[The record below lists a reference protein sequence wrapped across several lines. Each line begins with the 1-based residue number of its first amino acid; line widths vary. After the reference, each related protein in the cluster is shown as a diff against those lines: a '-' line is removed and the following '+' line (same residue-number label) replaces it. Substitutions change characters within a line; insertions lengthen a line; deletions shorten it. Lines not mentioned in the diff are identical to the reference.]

1 MLYTTYNNY
10 DYQGFYRC
18 DGCSFTTDKT
28 RNEAGLMS
36 GCRAWSLALVGIDAL
51 PVEVEVDVGD
61 GLPGF
66 SIVGLPDAAVQE
78 ARERVRVAISNSG
91 YKFPNK
97 KVIVNLAP
105 ASLRK
110 EGPAFDL
117 PIALAILAASGV
129 VPVERLETVAIVGE
143 LSLDGGLRGV
153 RGALSICEAT
163 RGQGLGGLLLPEQ
176 NAAEAASITGVAV
189 YGVERLSEAV
199 DVLCRERPEP
209 TYSATGARPEENG
222 TVGET
227 ELLEDFADVAGQG
240 YAKRA
245 LEVTAAGG
253 HNVLLSGPPGSG
265 KTMLARRLPGILP
278 ALDVEES
285 IEVTK
290 VRSAAGEGVAGLA
303 TTRPFRAPH
312 HTISTSGLAG
322 GGTNPRPGEISLSH
336 RGVLFLDEFPEF
348 SRSTLEVLRQPLED
362 GEVTIS
368 RVSATLTYPAR
379 VTLVCSMNPCPCGY
393 SGDRRRQCRCSAGQI
408 ERYQSRISGPL
419 LDRIDLFV
427 EVPRLTREELRG
439 GTSGSA
445 EASESIRER
454 VAAARERQH
463 RRQGTPNSWLAGRR
477 LREVCALRGEAEAV
491 FSRAID
497 RMGLS
502 GRGHDRVL
510 RVART
515 VADLAGDEE
524 ISAPHL
530 AESLNYRSSGF
541 VDH

>member
-1 MLYTTYNNY
+1 MPV
-10 DYQGFYRC
+10 
-18 DGCSFTTDKT
+18 
-28 RNEAGLMS
+28 
-36 GCRAWSLALVGIDAL
+36 CRAWSLALVGIDAL

-66 SIVGLPDAAVQE
+66 SVVGLPDAAVQE

-117 PIALAILAASGV
+117 PIALAILSASGV
-129 VPVERLETVAIVGE
+129 VPAETLEKVAIVGE
-143 LSLDGGLRGV
+143 LSLDGSVRGV
-153 RGALSICEAT
+153 RGALSVSEAA
-163 RGQGLGGLLLPEQ
+163 RGRGLGGLLLPFE
-176 NAAEAASITGVAV
+176 NAAEAASISGVDV
-189 YGVERLSEAV
+189 YGVQRLEQAV
-199 DVLCRERPEP
+199 EVLRDGDAPPTHRAAGPRPERDG
-209 TYSATGARPEENG
+209 YEPEIPD
-222 TVGET
+222 
-227 ELLEDFADVAGQG
+227 DFADVAGQD

-253 HNVLLSGPPGSG
+253 HNVLLTGPPGSG

-278 ALDVEES
+278 PLGVEES
-285 IEVTK
+285 VEVTK
-290 VRSAAGEGVAGLA
+290 VRSAAGERVSGLA
-303 TTRPFRAPH
+303 RGRPFRSPH

-322 GGTNPRPGEISLSH
+322 GGTNPRPGEVSLSH
-336 RGVLFLDEFPEF
+336 QGVLFLDEFPEF
-348 SRSTLEVLRQPLED
+348 SRNTLEVLRQPLED

-379 VTLVCSMNPCPCGY
+379 ITLVCSMNPCPCGY

-408 ERYQSRISGPL
+408 DRYQSRISGPL

-427 EVPRLTREELRG
+427 DVPRLTREELREG
-439 GTSGSA
+439 EQA
-445 EASESIRER
+445 EPSEKIRER
-454 VAAARERQH
+454 VADSRERQH
-463 RRQGTPNSWLAGRR
+463 RRQGGSNASLAGRR
-477 LREVCALRGEAEAV
+477 LREACALHGDAESLFA
-491 FSRAID
+491 RAID
-497 RMGLS
+497 RLGLS

-515 VADLAGDEE
+515 VADLSGEDD
-524 ISAPHL
+524 ISAAHL

-541 VDH
+541 VEH

>member
-1 MLYTTYNNY
+1 
-10 DYQGFYRC
+10 
-18 DGCSFTTDKT
+18 
-28 RNEAGLMS
+28 MS
-36 GCRAWSLALVGIDAL
+36 VCRARSLALVGIDAL

-61 GLPGF
+61 GLPAF

-78 ARERVRVAISNSG
+78 ARERVRVAVSNSG

-117 PIALAILAASGV
+117 PIALAILAAAGV
-129 VPVERLETVAIVGE
+129 VPVERLESVAVAGE

-153 RGALSICEAT
+153 RGALSISESA
-163 RGQGLGGLLLPEQ
+163 RAQGLASLLLPEQ
-176 NAAEAASITGVAV
+176 NASEAASISGVDIH
-189 YGVERLSEAV
+189 GVRSLREAV
-199 DVLCRERPEP
+199 DVLADEGVRPAYAAHGP
-209 TYSATGARPEENG
+209 RPEENG
-222 TVGET
+222 HAPLPEIVD
-227 ELLEDFADVAGQG
+227 DFADVAGQG

-278 ALDVEES
+278 PLEIEES

-290 VRSAAGEGVAGLA
+290 VKSAAGEVVERLVRS
-303 TTRPFRAPH
+303 RPFRAPH

-322 GGTNPRPGEISLSH
+322 GGSNPRPGEVSLSH

-348 SRSTLEVLRQPLED
+348 SRGTLEALRQPLED
-362 GEVTIS
+362 GAVTIS
-368 RVSATLTYPAR
+368 RVSATLTYPASI
-379 VTLVCSMNPCPCGY
+379 TLVCSMNPCPCGY
-393 SGDRRRQCRCSAGQI
+393 SGDSRRECRCSAAQI
-408 ERYQSRISGPL
+408 ERYQGRISGPL

-427 EVPRLTREELRG
+427 DVPRLSREELRG
-439 GTSGSA
+439 GESA
-445 EASESIRER
+445 EPSEKIRER
-454 VAAARERQH
+454 VYEARERQH
-463 RRQGTPNSWLAGRR
+463 HRQGSDNATLAGRA
-477 LREVCALRGEAEAV
+477 LRESCALSGDADAL

-497 RMGLS
+497 RMALS

-515 VADLAGDEE
+515 VADLSGEDE
-524 ISAPHL
+524 ISTGHL
-530 AESLNYRSSGF
+530 AEALNYRSSGF
-541 VDH
+541 VDL